1 MFLIGSRAPC
11 RSRGVINSFR
21 FNLKESILRAIIS
34 EYICVIKEIDL
45 RAYTIFRVYYFSP
58 LSSPANNIH

>member
-21 FNLKESILRAIIS
+21 FNLKESLLRAIIS

-45 RAYTIFRVYYFSP
+45 RAYNFQGLLFLTP
-58 LSSPANNIH
+58 LLPR